1 MQGMAR
7 GLFTRAAVAAAA
19 MLALAALAQQP
30 PVATSPARLRLANS
44 LCASMTQQTV
54 AWQLVP
60 PLASSAR
67 PEASLNASLAQRMD
81 REREVF
87 FGKLD
92 AVRPFN
98 GLYATGD
105 ANHSLLGPNEG
116 GR

>member
-1 MQGMAR
+1 M
-7 GLFTRAAVAAAA
+7 RAAVAAAA
-19 MLALAALAQQP
+19 MLALGAAAQQQP
-30 PVATSPARLRLANS
+30 PRGAAESMHLRLANS

-67 PEASLNASLAQRMD
+67 PEASLNATLAQRME

-92 AVRPFN
+92 AIRPFN

-105 ANHSLLGPNEG
+105 ANH
-116 GR
+116 